1 MSTSTYTEAQLQA
14 LRDSLARG
22 ERRVT
27 FGDKTVEYRTVEE
40 LKQAIAEVE
49 AAMHKDAVSTG
60 LYPRAPRQIRVTTGK
75 GF

>member
-1 MSTSTYTEAQLQA
+1 MSTPTYTEAPLPA
-14 LRDSLARG
+14 LRDSLDRG
-22 ERRVT
+22 EKRVT
-27 FGDKTVEYRTVEE
+27 FGDKTVEYRTVDE
-40 LKQAIAEVE
+40 LKAAIAEVE

>member
-1 MSTSTYTEAQLQA
+1 MSVPTYTEAQLQA
-14 LRDSLARG
+14 LHDSLARG
-22 ERRVT
+22 EKRVT
-27 FGDKTVEYRTVEE
+27 FGDKTVEYRTVDE
-40 LKQAIAEVE
+40 LKAAITEVE

>member
-1 MSTSTYTEAQLQA
+1 MSTPTYTEAQLQA

-22 ERRVT
+22 EKRVT
-27 FGDKTVEYRTVEE
+27 FCDKTVEYRTVDE
-40 LKQAIAEVE
+40 LKAAIAEVE

>member
-1 MSTSTYTEAQLQA
+1 MSVPTYTEAQLLA

-22 ERRVT
+22 EKRVT
-27 FGDKTVEYRTVEE
+27 FGDKTVEYRTVDE
-40 LKQAIAEVE
+40 LKAAIAEVE

-60 LYPRAPRQIRVTTGK
+60 MYPRAPRQIRVTTGK

>member
-1 MSTSTYTEAQLQA
+1 MGYTNAQLNA
-14 LRDSLARG
+14 LKKALATG
-22 ERRVT
+22 ERRVS
-27 FGDKTVEYRTVEE
+27 FGDKTVEYRTVDE
-40 LKQAIAEVE
+40 LKAAIAEVE

>member
-1 MSTSTYTEAQLQA
+1 MSTPTYTEAQLQA

-22 ERRVT
+22 EKRVT
-27 FGDKTVEYRTVEE
+27 FGDKTVESRTVDE
-40 LKQAIAEVE
+40 LKAAIAEVE

>member
-1 MSTSTYTEAQLQA
+1 MTIPTYTEAQLQA

-22 ERRVT
+22 EKRVS
-27 FGDKTVEYRTVEE
+27 FGDKTVEYRTVDE
-40 LKQAIAEVE
+40 LKAAIAEVE
-49 AAMHKDAVSTG
+49 AVMHKDAVATG

>member
-1 MSTSTYTEAQLQA
+1 MRRL
-14 LRDSLARG
+14 LLLLLSLAAALPAG
-22 ERRVT
+22 A
-27 FGDKTVEYRTVEE
+27 VEYRTVDE

-49 AAMHKDAVSTG
+49 AAMHKDAVATG

>member
-1 MSTSTYTEAQLQA
+1 MAYTEEQLSA
-14 LRDSLARG
+14 LEAALAKG
-22 ERRVT
+22 EKRVT
-27 FGDKTVEYRTVEE
+27 FGDKTVEYRTVDE
-40 LKQAIAEVE
+40 LKQAITEVE

>member
-1 MSTSTYTEAQLQA
+1 MSTPTYTEAQLQV

-22 ERRVT
+22 EKRVT
-27 FGDKTVEYRTVEE
+27 FGDKTVEYRTVDE
-40 LKQAIAEVE
+40 LKAAIAEVE

-60 LYPRAPRQIRVTTGK
+60 LYPRAPRQIRVITGK

>member
-1 MSTSTYTEAQLQA
+1 MSTPTYTEAQLQV

-22 ERRVT
+22 EKRVT
-27 FGDKTVEYRTVEE
+27 FGDKTVEYRTVDE
-40 LKQAIAEVE
+40 LKAAIAEVE